1 MNKLTQEQQKVVDTV
16 LSATDERI
24 IAVNSIAG
32 SGKTS
37 TASAVINAYK
47 PKNGFYT
54 AFNKAIV
61 TDSSRR
67 FGNLLDCKT
76 IHALAYSHIKPSKG
90 IEDLTYLSIK
100 EPISYE
106 AKAKIIEIIDDF
118 YRSSSL
124 DINNFS
130 ASRTDNEDI
139 QQLVFEYTS
148 RMLEGKIPVTF
159 NYMLK
164 CLHLMLAH
172 KEIEID
178 YDLLILDECL
188 TEDMLVTTSTG
199 ERTIKSIVNSLLRNE
214 KVLVKS
220 FNQNSKEFEF
230 KEASNPLIS
239 HNRDVIEIRTEGL
252 NKIKCTPNHKIFTQR
267 GYVKAEDLVIGKDF
281 VLLDNPNN
289 QKTKAILNNEQYQI
303 MLGSYLGDGSLNK
316 RSKYNTYRLKF
327 TQGIKQLNYL
337 KWKADA
343 FKLRSSIH
351 EIKSGYTGK
360 CNVFQTNSSNTF
372 ILEDTPFNLVLKD
385 LNELGLAI
393 WFMDDGSKDRISSN
407 NFSEIENNQ
416 LKEMLF
422 NKFKI
427 QTEVKPDGKGYF
439 YLSLDKEN
447 KHLLFKTIFK
457 YLHEDLFYKFEEEK
471 EFPEVLNSF
480 NSEYENYG
488 GNFVTSKKYI
498 GKQTVYDFEV
508 EDNHNFVTSK
518 SKNSSKTIVHNCQD
532 TTAVTLEIFKLMQAN
547 RKIMFGD
554 KFQNIY
560 SFMNTV
566 NAFDELNDL
575 NLIRLTKSF
584 RCNPY
589 VADIVEQFGTSYLED
604 DFMFKGN
611 EDMNNAPKSMA
622 YISRTNAAL
631 IERMHELLNKGVTFS
646 LTRHVNDIFA
656 LPIAVANAACGNVVY
671 DKKYKYLETEYRK
684 YSSSPKTFKSFYEH
698 LIYTVD
704 DVSITNTIKTLMSFA
719 NKRINIFKLKES
731 VKNIRSNPNI
741 ILTTAHAFKGLEAD
755 MVYIEDDLNSSV
767 NKTIQTIKDNITMFD
782 NEFTTDDFL
791 TSSQKED
798 LNTYYVA
805 LSRARS
811 GITNVN
817 YIG

>member
-37 TASAVINAYK
+37 TASAVINAYN

-61 TDSSRR
+61 TDSSKR

-106 AKAKIIEIIDDF
+106 TKAKVIEIIDDF

-124 DINNFS
+124 DINTFS
-130 ASRTDNEDI
+130 ASRTNNEDI
-139 QQLVFEYTS
+139 QHLVFEYTNK
-148 RMLEGKIPVTF
+148 MLEGKIPVTF

-188 TEDMLVTTSTG
+188 TEDMLITTSTG

-252 NKIKCTPNHKIFTQR
+252 NKIKCTPNHKILTQR

-289 QKTKAILNNEQYQI
+289 QKTLNP
-303 MLGSYLGDGSLNK
+303 
-316 RSKYNTYRLKF
+316 F
-327 TQGIKQLNYL
+327 
-337 KWKADA
+337 
-343 FKLRSSIH
+343 
-351 EIKSGYTGK
+351 
-360 CNVFQTNSSNTF
+360 SN
-372 ILEDTPFNLVLKD
+372 
-385 LNELGLAI
+385 
-393 WFMDDGSKDRISSN
+393 
-407 NFSEIENNQ
+407 
-416 LKEMLF
+416 
-422 NKFKI
+422 
-427 QTEVKPDGKGYF
+427 
-439 YLSLDKEN
+439 
-447 KHLLFKTIFK
+447 
-457 YLHEDLFYKFEEEK
+457 
-471 EFPEVLNSF
+471 
-480 NSEYENYG
+480 EYENYG
-488 GNFVTSKKYI
+488 CNFITSKKYI

-547 RKIMFGD
+547 RKVMFGD

-731 VKNIRSNPNI
+731 VKNIRSNPNV

-755 MVYIEDDLNSSV
+755 MVYIENDLNSSV